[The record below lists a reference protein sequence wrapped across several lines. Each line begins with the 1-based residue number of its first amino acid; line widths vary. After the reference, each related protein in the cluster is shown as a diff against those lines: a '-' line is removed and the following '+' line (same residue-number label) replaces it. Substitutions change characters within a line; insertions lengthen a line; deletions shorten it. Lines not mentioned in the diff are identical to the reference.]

1 MKPEDI
7 CEQDTTC
14 TRPGGVSVDSA
25 AMVSACDGDTFPML
39 DAAAI
44 VCEAGTPIF
53 DVFDDAARDT
63 FPMLDAAAIECEA
76 GTPI

>member
-1 MKPEDI
+1 MRQEDK
-7 CEQDTTC
+7 
-14 TRPGGVSVDSA
+14 S
-25 AMVSACDGDTFPML
+25 DGDTFPML

-53 DVFDDAARDT
+53 DVFDDDARDT

>member
-1 MKPEDI
+1 
-7 CEQDTTC
+7 
-14 TRPGGVSVDSA
+14 
-25 AMVSACDGDTFPML
+25 ML

-44 VCEAGTPIF
+44 VFEAGTPIF